1 MTEFNVLYELPSCY
15 GARTVRT
22 CFVLSVVA
30 LSGCNALLGI
40 TDPTAGN
47 TPIDGQPGMDG
58 MDAPDANPD
67 RKLVSVS
74 VEPDSINVALG
85 KTQQLTA
92 IANYDDN
99 SHDTVTAQATWAVV
113 TGTAASVSASGLL
126 STIAQGTVQV
136 SATFDGKVGV
146 GDVVVGPKAA
156 DHVAIGVGDLTLM
169 LQQEALIRAQL
180 VFSDSTT
187 QDITFGASW
196 TTDNPAVLDPGFG
209 DIATKT
215 SGTATVTA
223 TDTASGL
230 SGSITVTVT
239 TVPCHPVINEIQTG
253 SSTSAADEWVE
264 VFNPCTAP
272 FDVTGWTLDY
282 RSANATGATDTNQMV
297 VLSGTIESTGTRLFC
312 GGSVVGPS
320 CDGSWASGFMQQ
332 NNGGV
337 GLRSGPKD
345 TGTLVDA
352 AAYGAVLPGHPFVEG
367 TVGPALAN
375 GKVMARLPYDGHDQN
390 NNLTD
395 FLVVTTPTP
404 NALNFP

>member
-1 MTEFNVLYELPSCY
+1 VTEFNVLRELPSCY
-15 GARTVRT
+15 GARIVRT
-22 CFVLSVVA
+22 WFVISVVA
-30 LSGCNALLGI
+30 LTGCNALLGI
-40 TDPTAGN
+40 TDPSAGA
-47 TPIDGQPGMDG
+47 PIDGQPDMTGMDG
-58 MDAPDANPD
+58 RDANPN
-67 RKLVSVS
+67 RQLVSVT
-74 VEPDSINVALG
+74 VETTNVALG

-92 IANYDDN
+92 VANYDDN
-99 SHDTVTAQATWAVV
+99 SHDPVTDQATWALVS
-113 TGTAASVSASGLL
+113 GTAASVSATGLV
-126 STIAQGTVQV
+126 STIAEGTVQV

-146 GDVVVGPKAA
+146 GDVIVGTKVA
-156 DHVAIGVGDLTLM
+156 DHVTIGVGDMTLM

-187 QDITFGASW
+187 QDITFSGSW
-196 TTDNPAVLDPGFG
+196 TTDNLAILDPAFG
-209 DIATKT
+209 DIETKT

-223 TDTASGL
+223 TDSVSGL

-253 SSTSAADEWVE
+253 SAASAADEWVE
-264 VFNPCTAP
+264 VFNPCTTP

-282 RSANATGATDTNQMV
+282 RAANATGTTDTNQMV
-297 VLSGTIESTGTRLFC
+297 TLSGIIDSTDTRLFC
-312 GGSVVGPS
+312 GGSVVGPI
-320 CDGSWASGFMQQ
+320 CDGGWASGFMQQ

-345 TGTLVDA
+345 TGALVDA
-352 AAYGAVLPGHPFVEG
+352 AAYGSVLPGHPFVEG

-395 FLVVTTPTP
+395 FLVITTPTP